1 LFAVV
6 NWVAMLLYPDWETI
20 PFHFIWISLT
30 LVYGFR
36 VWGREATALVLS
48 TVIVVTGA
56 LIFSDALAGS
66 QLWGELF
73 EVPLM
78 SCMFLA
84 MVWHATRRE
93 AALGEV
99 ELAAQRQR
107 EFVRD
112 ASHQIKTPISVCRAL
127 ATMIEEAETEPES
140 QRSADVA
147 DLVDELERL
156 SRLTEELLTLA
167 SANPRDLLLA
177 PVELEDLV
185 VSAVVRWS
193 RRIERR
199 WRVDVGVE
207 TVIDGD
213 RMRLDEALDAILDN
227 AAKATRPGD
236 AIEVTVT
243 ETASGRAVIAVR
255 DSGNGIEPD
264 DATRV
269 FDRFWTRAYGP
280 DSDRGTGL
288 GLAIV
293 KAVAEAHGGS
303 AQFASTLGRGSTVR
317 LVLPGARRSAD
328 ELVRGPL
335 ATSSARSA

>member
-1 LFAVV
+1 
-6 NWVAMLLYPDWETI
+6 MLRYPDWETI

-36 VWGREATALVLS
+36 VWGREATAFVLS
-48 TVIVVTGA
+48 TVIAVTGV
-56 LIFSDALAGS
+56 LIFLDALNGS

-112 ASHQIKTPISVCRAL
+112 ASHQIKTPIAVCRAL
-127 ATMIEEAETEPES
+127 ATMLQEPETEGAS

-147 DLVDELERL
+147 DLVDELDRL

-167 SANPRDLLLA
+167 AANPDDLVLDR
-177 PVELEDLV
+177 VELEDLV
-185 VSAVVRWS
+185 VSAIARWS
-193 RRIERR
+193 RRVERR
-199 WRVDVGVE
+199 WGVDVAVE
-207 TVIDGD
+207 GIIDGD
-213 RMRLDEALDAILDN
+213 RTRLDQALDAIFDN
-227 AAKATRPGD
+227 AAKATGDGD
-236 AIEVTVT
+236 AIDVTVF
-243 ETASGRAVIAVR
+243 ETATGKALIEVR
-255 DSGNGIEPD
+255 DSGNGIDPD
-264 DATRV
+264 EADRV

-280 DSDRGTGL
+280 GGERGTGL

-303 AQFASTLGRGSTVR
+303 AQFASEVGRGSAVR
-317 LVLPGARRSAD
+317 LLLPGLQHPVH
-328 ELVRGPL
+328 ELVPDSFG
-335 ATSSARSA
+335 TSRARSA